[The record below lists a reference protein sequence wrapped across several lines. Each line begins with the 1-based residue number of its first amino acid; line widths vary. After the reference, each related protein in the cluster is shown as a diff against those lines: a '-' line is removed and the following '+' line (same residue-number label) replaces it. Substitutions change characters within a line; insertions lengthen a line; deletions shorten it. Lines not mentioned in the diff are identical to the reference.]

1 MPASPARPIKRSR
14 RLTDMIPINQ
24 PLDPAQIV
32 IDRHQIVQTYHL
44 HLPGLLTRP
53 DRERSESHTH
63 RLPVTP
69 DETSTASKTS
79 PRASEALAAH
89 CCFARDKR

>member
-14 RLTDMIPINQ
+14 RLTNMIPIDQ

-32 IDRHQIVQTYHL
+32 IDRHQIVHRHHL
-44 HLPGLLTRP
+44 NLPGLLPRP
-53 DRERSESHTH
+53 DRERRKRHTH

-69 DETSTASKTS
+69 DETSTG
-79 PRASEALAAH
+79 R
-89 CCFARDKR
+89 